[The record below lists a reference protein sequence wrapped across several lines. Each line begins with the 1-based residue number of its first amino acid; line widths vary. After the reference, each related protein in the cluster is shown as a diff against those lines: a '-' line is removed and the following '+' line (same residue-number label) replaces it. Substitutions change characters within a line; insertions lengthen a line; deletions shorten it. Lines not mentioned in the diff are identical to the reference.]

1 MTAQILACNNG
12 GSNTD
17 CSNSQDFC
25 NRNVFAPLA
34 GKWNV
39 YYVPVAR
46 PDAYPPP
53 LDFYLHSSAVTFKIG
68 AQSTWQ
74 ETNRDVYNDFTA
86 TGDWMRSSL
95 PDLEEVINA
104 GVRTC
109 IYAGDADYIVNH
121 IGVED
126 MVRLP
131 HSHTFLLASH
141 TDFVGRLAS

>member
-74 ETNRDVYNDFTA
+74 ETNRDVYNDFAA

-95 PDLEEVINA
+95 PDLEAVINA

-109 IYAGDADYIVNH
+109 IYAGDADFIVNYM
-121 IGVED
+121 GVEN
-126 MVRLP
+126 MVCP
-131 HSHTFLLASH
+131 SAHSHTFLLASH
-141 TDFVGRLAS
+141 